1 MMRNLVPEMVPG
13 EQNLR
18 MGSLNQSWV
27 FRNWFSNM
35 IRFKGANDPASS
47 GKVGMGKGE
56 GQVTRLF
63 KV

>member
-1 MMRNLVPEMVPG
+1 MMHNLVPEMVPG

-27 FRNWFSNM
+27 FQNWFSNM
-35 IRFKGANDPASS
+35 MRFKGTNDPASS

-56 GQVTRLF
+56 CQVIGLF